1 MDITEQLARSIVAV
15 ECSHPVRVA
24 IDGISGAGKST
35 LSEHLAPIIERF
47 GRPVIRAS
55 VDDFHRP
62 RAERYVRGVLSPE
75 GYYFDTFD
83 HPSLREL
90 LLLPLGPGGN
100 LRYVKA
106 VFDPRSDRPLDQ
118 LAEEAAPDAVF
129 ITDGVFLLRP
139 GLNDLWDYRVL
150 VACDPAE
157 AARRGV
163 ARDQAW
169 MASTEEV
176 EELYR
181 LRYTPGEQ
189 LYLDEVRPHELAD
202 AVIENTD
209 PARPSLSFPMNGPE
223 LASRCKLVLMS

>member
-1 MDITEQLARSIVAV
+1 MEITGQLVRSSAAV

-24 IDGISGAGKST
+24 IDGISGASKST
-35 LSEHLAPIIERF
+35 LSEHLTPIIERF

-62 RAERYVRGVLSPE
+62 RAERYDRGVLSPE

-83 HPSLREL
+83 YSSLREL

-100 LRYVKA
+100 RRYVRA
-106 VFDPRSDRPLDQ
+106 VFDARGDRPLDP
-118 LAEEAAPDAVF
+118 LTEEAAPAAVL
-129 ITDGVFLLRP
+129 IIDGVFFLRP
-139 GLNDLWDYRVL
+139 ELNDLWDYRVL
-150 VACDPAE
+150 VACDPVE

-163 ARDQAW
+163 IRDRAW

-176 EELYR
+176 EQRYR
-181 LRYTPGEQ
+181 LRYTPGER

-202 AVIENTD
+202 AVLENTD
-209 PARPSLSFPMNGPE
+209 PARPSLSFQ
-223 LASRCKLVLMS
+223 